1 MANRYAVANG
11 NWSSLATWDGGVSL
25 PGAGDSVRPNGY
37 TVTIDQDITVTEL
50 IGNASSPA
58 VAGGS
63 FLFQAG
69 RIITGNV
76 VMATGGG
83 TLMSLTGSG
92 STRTIVGHVSSS
104 VSGSGIN
111 VGSNPDGL
119 IIVGNVTSTGNGN
132 CIKGYDSLYLT
143 ITGNVSSTSTG
154 RAIQDQTSAGEASI
168 SITGDVTSS
177 GTAAAM
183 WVNTA
188 GTVTITGTVT
198 GGTTYGLYSLQ
209 AVVIHNGN
217 QIDGTTGHRA
227 IYTPR
232 LWISSSVQTQH
243 QICTNNSGVVGA
255 LRSLYTGGV
264 NLGQP
269 SQANVRSGT
278 TFGAASEYTGTL
290 AVPSPTLV
298 AIGVATDNTVGSYEP
313 VGGASAADIADA
325 VWDEARSGHTTTGTF
340 GEKVNAEL
348 DSATQTQLDNIE
360 NTAAQRAFGIV
371 ERPPSDTGVI
381 TFVWPAL
388 GATITGTVSLNNASY
403 IPVIGAFEFLRTDG
417 GKYFYTLAY
426 NTADRPVSAGSA
438 RYALTDGTYTRYL
451 VLRVV
456 ESGDTG
462 ETTALAVLCFD
473 WEAVTGEVPSRSVLN
488 ALRHIRNKWAL
499 DGNTKTVYAE
509 DDTTPAYTTSVTA
522 DGAGNI
528 IADTPD

>member
-1 MANRYAVANG
+1 MTTQTAIFDGLPTGLTLTGKVFDTDTPDTEVTG
-11 NWSSLATWDGGVSL
+11 NSLAITEGTNAKSRYSVVNTRATAL
-25 PGAGDSVRPNGY
+25 PAGDY
-37 TVTIDQDITVTEL
+37 DIR
-50 IGNASSPA
+50 
-58 VAGGS
+58 
-63 FLFQAG
+63 LF
-69 RIITGNV
+69 
-76 VMATGGG
+76 
-83 TLMSLTGSG
+83 
-92 STRTIVGHVSSS
+92 
-104 VSGSGIN
+104 
-111 VGSNPDGL
+111 VGSVP
-119 IIVGNVTSTGNGN
+119 IAVGTFTF
-132 CIKGYDSLYLT
+132 
-143 ITGNVSSTSTG
+143 
-154 RAIQDQTSAGEASI
+154 
-168 SITGDVTSS
+168 
-177 GTAAAM
+177 
-183 WVNTA
+183 A
-188 GTVTITGTVT
+188 GTDEET
-198 GGTTYGLYSLQ
+198 
-209 AVVIHNGN
+209 AVE
-217 QIDGTTGHRA
+217 T
-227 IYTPR
+227 
-232 LWISSSVQTQH
+232 
-243 QICTNNSGVVGA
+243 
-255 LRSLYTGGV
+255 
-264 NLGQP
+264 
-269 SQANVRSGT
+269 
-278 TFGAASEYTGTL
+278 
-290 AVPSPTLV
+290 AVL
-298 AIGVATDNTVGSYEP
+298 
-313 VGGASAADIADA
+313 
-325 VWDEARSGHTTTGTF
+325 
-340 GEKVNAEL
+340 AEL

>member
-1 MANRYAVANG
+1 MRPTVFQVGGILYWVIQTRNPDTMVLKDADGTPAVAVRKNG
-11 NWSSLATWDGGVSL
+11 SSV
-25 PGAGDSVRPNGY
+25 GDSV
-37 TVTIDQDITVTEL
+37 TVTKRSAT
-50 IGNASSPA
+50 
-58 VAGGS
+58 
-63 FLFQAG
+63 
-69 RIITGNV
+69 TGIYDC
-76 VMATGGG
+76 
-83 TLMSLTGSG
+83 SY
-92 STRTIVGHVSSS
+92 
-104 VSGSGIN
+104 
-111 VGSNPDGL
+111 NP
-119 IIVGNVTSTGNGN
+119 
-132 CIKGYDSLYLT
+132 
-143 ITGNVSSTSTG
+143 
-154 RAIQDQTSAGEASI
+154 AGEVE
-168 SITGDVTSS
+168 GDSFTLEES
-177 GTAAAM
+177 A
-183 WVNTA
+183 
-188 GTVTITGTVT
+188 TVT
-198 GGTTYGLYSLQ
+198 GTTTSSATYTL
-209 AVVIHNGN
+209 AWNC
-217 QIDGTTGHRA
+217 RA
-227 IYTPR
+227 IAVERGTD
-232 LWISSSVQTQH
+232 
-243 QICTNNSGVVGA
+243 GA
-255 LRSLYTGGV
+255 LK
-264 NLGQP
+264 P
-269 SQANVRSGT
+269 T
-278 TFGAASEYTGTL
+278 TDGRTL
-290 AVPSPTLV
+290 DV
-298 AIGVATDNTVGSYEP
+298 
-313 VGGASAADIADA
+313 SAAHAA
-325 VWDEARSGHTTTGTF
+325 LS
-340 GEKVNAEL
+340 EL

>member
-1 MANRYAVANG
+1 MTTQTIQFE
-11 NWSSLATWDGGVSL
+11 SVSL
-25 PGAGDSVRPNGY
+25 SEIGSGTITAFLFSGATLSATLSSIAENSTLKGRYTGTVADVAAGDYRLVVKFDGY
-37 TVTIDQDITVTEL
+37 TVSEPDETVTL
-50 IGNASSPA
+50 
-58 VAGGS
+58 
-63 FLFQAG
+63 L
-69 RIITGNV
+69 
-76 VMATGGG
+76 
-83 TLMSLTGSG
+83 
-92 STRTIVGHVSSS
+92 
-104 VSGSGIN
+104 
-111 VGSNPDGL
+111 
-119 IIVGNVTSTGNGN
+119 
-132 CIKGYDSLYLT
+132 
-143 ITGNVSSTSTG
+143 
-154 RAIQDQTSAGEASI
+154 
-168 SITGDVTSS
+168 
-177 GTAAAM
+177 
-183 WVNTA
+183 
-188 GTVTITGTVT
+188 
-198 GGTTYGLYSLQ
+198 
-209 AVVIHNGN
+209 
-217 QIDGTTGHRA
+217 
-227 IYTPR
+227 
-232 LWISSSVQTQH
+232 
-243 QICTNNSGVVGA
+243 
-255 LRSLYTGGV
+255 
-264 NLGQP
+264 
-269 SQANVRSGT
+269 
-278 TFGAASEYTGTL
+278 L
-290 AVPSPTLV
+290 AVGTYVSKRL
-298 AIGVATDNTVGSYEP
+298 
-313 VGGASAADIADA
+313 A
-325 VWDEARSGHTTTGTF
+325 V
-340 GEKVNAEL
+340 L

>member
-1 MANRYAVANG
+1 MSETITLQALDLSGETLTMFLRK
-11 NWSSLATWDGGVSL
+11 SDGTL
-25 PGAGDSVRPNGY
+25 LN
-37 TVTIDQDITVTEL
+37 
-50 IGNASSPA
+50 
-58 VAGGS
+58 AGGD
-63 FLFQAG
+63 AM
-69 RIITGNV
+69 TE
-76 VMATGGG
+76 
-83 TLMSLTGSG
+83 SG
-92 STRTIVGHVSSS
+92 STGVFTATLAEARTGLGPLAVRICAGAETAD
-104 VSGSGIN
+104 N
-111 VGSNPDGL
+111 LLYDGFL
-119 IIVGNVTSTGNGN
+119 V
-132 CIKGYDSLYLT
+132 
-143 ITGNVSSTSTG
+143 
-154 RAIQDQTSAGEASI
+154 E
-168 SITGDVTSS
+168 
-177 GTAAAM
+177 
-183 WVNTA
+183 
-188 GTVTITGTVT
+188 
-198 GGTTYGLYSLQ
+198 GTT
-209 AVVIHNGN
+209 VI
-217 QIDGTTGHRA
+217 DST
-227 IYTPR
+227 
-232 LWISSSVQTQH
+232 
-243 QICTNNSGVVGA
+243 
-255 LRSLYTGGV
+255 
-264 NLGQP
+264 
-269 SQANVRSGT
+269 
-278 TFGAASEYTGTL
+278 
-290 AVPSPTLV
+290 
-298 AIGVATDNTVGSYEP
+298 
-313 VGGASAADIADA
+313 
-325 VWDEARSGHTTTGTF
+325 
-340 GEKVNAEL
+340 VNAEL

>member
-1 MANRYAVANG
+1 MSETITLHALDLSGETTLKLFLRKD
-11 NWSSLATWDGGVSL
+11 DGTL
-25 PGAGDSVRPNGY
+25 LN
-37 TVTIDQDITVTEL
+37 
-50 IGNASSPA
+50 
-58 VAGGS
+58 
-63 FLFQAG
+63 
-69 RIITGNV
+69 
-76 VMATGGG
+76 TGGDA
-83 TLMSLTGSG
+83 LT
-92 STRTIVGHVSSS
+92 
-104 VSGSGIN
+104 
-111 VGSNPDGL
+111 
-119 IIVGNVTSTGNGN
+119 
-132 CIKGYDSLYLT
+132 
-143 ITGNVSSTSTG
+143 
-154 RAIQDQTSAGEASI
+154 E
-168 SITGDVTSS
+168 
-177 GTAAAM
+177 
-183 WVNTA
+183 
-188 GTVTITGTVT
+188 
-198 GGTTYGLYSLQ
+198 
-209 AVVIHNGN
+209 
-217 QIDGTTGHRA
+217 
-227 IYTPR
+227 
-232 LWISSSVQTQH
+232 ISSS
-243 QICTNNSGVVGA
+243 GVFTATLGEA
-255 LRSLYTGGV
+255 RTG
-264 NLGQP
+264 L
-269 SQANVRSGT
+269 
-278 TFGAASEYTGTL
+278 GTL
-290 AVPSPTLV
+290 AVRVCDGTETADNLLIDDFLPESSTV
-298 AIGVATDNTVGSYEP
+298 IGA
-313 VGGASAADIADA
+313 
-325 VWDEARSGHTTTGTF
+325 
-340 GEKVNAEL
+340 KVNAEL